1 MQKSNWHITGGCR
14 NLSLAFKQEA
24 VQFLMAKKPC
34 RKLFTTGS
42 SSCYSNMNC
51 KLQTWL
57 QDCGHVTSSGL
68 LFAIN
73 HEKPDAKSLQ

>member
-1 MQKSNWHITGGCR
+1 MQKSN
-14 NLSLAFKQEA
+14 FKQEV
-24 VQFLMAKKPC
+24 VQFVMAEKPC
-34 RKLFTTGS
+34 YKSLTTGS

-51 KLQTWL
+51 KPQMRL

-68 LFAIN
+68 LFDIN